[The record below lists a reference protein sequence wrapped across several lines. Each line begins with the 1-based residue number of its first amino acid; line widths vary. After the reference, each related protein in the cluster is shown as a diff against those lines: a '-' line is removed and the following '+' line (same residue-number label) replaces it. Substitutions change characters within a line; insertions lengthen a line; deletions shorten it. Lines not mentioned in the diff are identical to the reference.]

1 MELKQ
6 LEFFVAA
13 YESGSLGKAA
23 VRLYTS
29 QPNVS
34 KVIRSLESELQTSLF
49 ERAPEG
55 LHATSSGHYIY
66 RYACDML
73 KCASIIQ
80 HNSSKHQQENI
91 YLSTYQSQWLSYHLA
106 KFYQHYPEISIEH
119 RTGNVEEIVSHI
131 IRGISDFGI
140 LYVAQKQFL
149 AFQNVITAKKLSFH
163 TLGTRNA
170 CLYVGPNSPLYNRS
184 CINFEEL
191 YKLKYVRGIND
202 YFSIEDGLNAI
213 EAGLIRE
220 DFLNAGISSN
230 SEHLANYA
238 LLSTDLVFLG
248 ICVDPME
255 NYYKESIHRLE
266 IQGEN
271 SQLIIGYLTQQNR
284 NLSSPVQEFLS
295 SLQTEL

>member
-13 YESGSLGKAA
+13 YESGSLSKAA

-34 KVIRSLESELQTSLF
+34 KVIRSLEFELQKPLF
-49 ERAPEG
+49 ERSTDG
-55 LHATSSGHYIY
+55 LHATSYGHYIY

-80 HNSSKHQQENI
+80 NTTFKSQKETL

-131 IRGISDFGI
+131 IHGISDFGI
-140 LYVAQKQFL
+140 LYIAQKQFL

-163 TLGTRNA
+163 SLGTRNA
-170 CLYVGPNSPLYNRS
+170 CLYVGPNSPLYTRTS
-184 CINFEEL
+184 IDFEEL
-191 YKLKYVRGIND
+191 YKLKYIHGISD

-213 EAGLIRE
+213 DTGLIQE
-220 DFLNAGISSN
+220 DFLNIGISSN
-230 SEHLANYA
+230 SEHLSNYA

-248 ICVDPME
+248 ICINPQE
-255 NYYKESIHRLE
+255 NYYDQSIHSLK
-266 IQGEN
+266 IKGKDTHLN
-271 SQLIIGYLTQQNR
+271 IGYLTQQNR
-284 NLSSPVQEFLS
+284 ILSSSAQEFLS
-295 SLQTEL
+295 YLQSEL

>member
-13 YESGSLGKAA
+13 YESGSLSKAA

-49 ERAPEG
+49 ERTPEG

-80 HNSSKHQQENI
+80 HNSSKHQREDI

-106 KFYQHYPEISIEH
+106 KFYQHHPEVSIEH

-131 IRGISDFGI
+131 IQGISDFGI
-140 LYVAQKQFL
+140 LYVAQKQLL

-163 TLGTRNA
+163 PLGTKDA
-170 CLYVGPNSPLYNRS
+170 CLYAGPNSPLYNRS
-184 CINFEEL
+184 CVDFKEL

-213 EAGLIRE
+213 DAGLIRE
-220 DFLNAGISSN
+220 DFLNVGISSN

-248 ICVDPME
+248 ICIDPTE
-255 NYYKESIHRLE
+255 NYYKEPIHRLE
-266 IQGEN
+266 IHGEN
-271 SQLIIGYLTQQNR
+271 SQLTIGYLTQQNR
-284 NLSSPVQEFLS
+284 LLSSPAQKFLS
-295 SLQTEL
+295 SLQAEL

>member
-1 MELKQ
+1 M
-6 LEFFVAA
+6 
-13 YESGSLGKAA
+13 
-23 VRLYTS
+23 
-29 QPNVS
+29 
-34 KVIRSLESELQTSLF
+34 
-49 ERAPEG
+49 
-55 LHATSSGHYIY
+55 
-66 RYACDML
+66 
-73 KCASIIQ
+73 
-80 HNSSKHQQENI
+80 
-91 YLSTYQSQWLSYHLA
+91 
-106 KFYQHYPEISIEH
+106 
-119 RTGNVEEIVSHI
+119 
-131 IRGISDFGI
+131 
-140 LYVAQKQFL
+140 AQKQFL

-255 NYYKESIHRLE
+255 NYYKEPIHRLE

-284 NLSSPVQEFLS
+284 TLSSPAQEFLS

>member
-13 YESGSLGKAA
+13 YETGSLGKAA

-34 KVIRSLESELQTSLF
+34 KVIRSLESELQASLF
-49 ERAPEG
+49 ERTPVG
-55 LHATSSGHYIY
+55 LHATSYGHYIY

-73 KCASIIQ
+73 KCASMIQ
-80 HNSSKHQQENI
+80 HNSFKPPKETI

-106 KFYQHYPEISIEH
+106 KFYQHNPEVSIEH

-131 IRGISDFGI
+131 ICGISDFGI

-149 AFQNVITAKKLSFH
+149 AFQNIITAKKLSFH
-163 TLGTRNA
+163 TLGTKKA
-170 CLYVGPNSPLYNRS
+170 CLYVGPNSPLYNRFD
-184 CINFEEL
+184 INFEEL
-191 YKLKYVRGIND
+191 YKLKYIRGIND

-213 EAGLIRE
+213 DAGLIRE
-220 DFLNAGISSN
+220 DFLNVGISSN

-255 NYYKESIHRLE
+255 NYYKEPIHRLE

-284 NLSSPVQEFLS
+284 ILSPPAQKFLS

>member
-34 KVIRSLESELQTSLF
+34 KVIRSLESELQASLF
-49 ERAPEG
+49 ERTPEG
-55 LHATSSGHYIY
+55 LRATSSGHYIY

-73 KCASIIQ
+73 KCASIIR
-80 HNSSKHQQENI
+80 HNSSKRQKETI

-106 KFYQHYPEISIEH
+106 RFYQHHPEISIEH

-131 IRGISDFGI
+131 IQGISDFGI
-140 LYVAQKQFL
+140 LYVAQKQLL

-163 TLGTRNA
+163 PLGTKDA

-184 CINFEEL
+184 CIDFGEL

-213 EAGLIRE
+213 DAGLIRE
-220 DFLNAGISSN
+220 DFLNVGISSN

-248 ICVDPME
+248 ICIDPME
-255 NYYKESIHRLE
+255 NYYKEPIHRLE

-271 SQLIIGYLTQQNR
+271 SRLTIGYLTQQNR
-284 NLSSPVQEFLS
+284 ILSSPAQEFLS
-295 SLQTEL
+295 SLQAEL